1 MFGEAWSPMSVPD
14 LAPDD
19 DDDCRCNKEWD
30 KPTLPNLQRFTFR
43 ALSLRHY
50 FKFCWKICICK
61 EKNVLYA
68 PLIYGNVKYVTPL
81 MCACILW
88 NNKHGIGLQ
97 ASPLTLWCGKCSRS
111 ILCLDIL
118 QVQSTIC
125 ISHLHCNL
133 MLSISNCAFSSFR
146 SSLYW
151 ISIKL
156 EGTKRSQKSSLEPLE
171 LAIASLQRMPS
182 RPIRNHRLRS
192 RQTHHVGKNVRIRAH
207 RR

>member
-1 MFGEAWSPMSVPD
+1 
-14 LAPDD
+14 
-19 DDDCRCNKEWD
+19 
-30 KPTLPNLQRFTFR
+30 
-43 ALSLRHY
+43 
-50 FKFCWKICICK
+50 
-61 EKNVLYA
+61 
-68 PLIYGNVKYVTPL
+68 

-97 ASPLTLWCGKCSRS
+97 ASPLTLWCGKSSRS

-151 ISIKL
+151 ISIKF
-156 EGTKRSQKSSLEPLE
+156 EGTKRSQKSSLKPLE
-171 LAIASLQRMPS
+171 LKCYRLTTAHAVSSNKEWS
-182 RPIRNHRLRS
+182 RPLRLRELLLCAAAS
-192 RQTHHVGKNVRIRAH
+192 VRDEANCVPSACCYSGRYVCDTTDKLEATEVQWSFGLCDRPWH
-207 RR
+207 TAFQLC

>member
-1 MFGEAWSPMSVPD
+1 M
-14 LAPDD
+14 
-19 DDDCRCNKEWD
+19 
-30 KPTLPNLQRFTFR
+30 
-43 ALSLRHY
+43 
-50 FKFCWKICICK
+50 
-61 EKNVLYA
+61 
-68 PLIYGNVKYVTPL
+68 
-81 MCACILW
+81 
-88 NNKHGIGLQ
+88 
-97 ASPLTLWCGKCSRS
+97 TLWCGKCSRS

-182 RPIRNHRLRS
+182 RPIRNGLAHLLCAS
-192 RQTHHVGKNVRIRAH
+192 ASVRDEANCVPSACCYSGRYVCDTTDKLEATEVQCSFGLCSPARATYGGSH
-207 RR
+207 LILPSVSVAWREPHSLWTYETILTLNIIFVPWAEINNSPPM